1 MKTSFL
7 ETIKSID
14 GEVQNIEYHQK
25 RYESVLKSFGIT
37 LVRNLKILV
46 KAPKDGTYRCRVVY
60 SPSTLH
66 VDITYHRY
74 NKRDISSLKL
84 VYDDMI
90 DYSFKSTCRDELNKL
105 FDLKDDCDDIL
116 IVKNSLLSDTSI
128 ANIAIFKNN
137 MWLTPKIPLLKGTT
151 RQRLLDEGKIVE
163 ADIHVDELKGIS
175 KIALFNAMI
184 DFDIIQNI
192 NFKN

>member
-1 MKTSFL
+1 VKNSFL
-7 ETIKSID
+7 ETIKAVD
-14 GEVQNIEYHQK
+14 GETLNIDYHQK

-37 LVRNLKILV
+37 LVRNLKFLV
-46 KAPKDGTYRCRVVY
+46 KAPKDGIYRCRVVY
-60 SPSTLH
+60 SPENLH

-74 NKRDISSLKL
+74 NKRAVSSLKL
-84 VYDDMI
+84 VFDDMI
-90 DYSFKSTCRDELNKL
+90 DYSLKSTCRDDLNKL
-105 FDLKDDCDDIL
+105 FDLKDDCDDVL
-116 IVKNSLLSDTSI
+116 IVKNLFITDTSI

-137 MWLTPKIPLLKGTT
+137 IWLTPKTPLLKGTT

-163 ADIHVDELKGIS
+163 ADIHVDELKTIS